1 MSMCRVF
8 SCVVGRGC
16 LLWPVHFLCKTLLV
30 FALLHSIFQGQI
42 CLLLQVFLDFLLLH
56 SRITPTIVI
65 LFFSQWHY
73 PSRMTWNSE
82 VSKQMS
88 LSSQIDIK
96 KLIEFIIWSLGP
108 PSELHCSRVYSFKI
122 HFKQSLLFGSPAHKM
137 IESTN
142 QQLFY

>member
-1 MSMCRVF
+1 MWRKAKDKFCMYLSNF
-8 SCVVGRGC
+8 S
-16 LLWPVHFLCKTLLV
+16 FLYLV
-30 FALLHSIFQGQI
+30 KWWIIGSQELKLTCISG
-42 CLLLQVFLDFLLLH
+42 
-56 SRITPTIVI
+56 ITPTIVI

-82 VSKQMS
+82 VSRQMS